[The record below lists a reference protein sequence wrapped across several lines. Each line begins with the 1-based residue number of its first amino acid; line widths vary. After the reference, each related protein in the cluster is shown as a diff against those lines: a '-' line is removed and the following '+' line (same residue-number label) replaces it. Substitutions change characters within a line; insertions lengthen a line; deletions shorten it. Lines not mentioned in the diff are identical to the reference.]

1 MYLLILLNI
10 ALKKEYLGKF
20 FTLDLKVGHCGVCQ
34 KKETVRSYLATNQT
48 FETSLKNS
56 LSI

>member
-20 FTLDLKVGHCGVCQ
+20 FTLDLKVGHCGV
-34 KKETVRSYLATNQT
+34 KGHFTKVY
-48 FETSLKNS
+48 
-56 LSI
+56 SIKGCEPQNFPGILQ